1 MKVVT
6 AQEMREIDRKTI
18 ASGVPAIELMEN
30 AGRAVARA
38 IKSCYSPLK
47 GKRIS
52 IFCGK
57 GNNGGD
63 GLVAARLLVKE
74 KANPIGSPRQRR
86 GRRLRR
92 LTSNGARVKVFLLA
106 KKEEL
111 KKDPKIN
118 LRRALRQKVEVIEID
133 TSRKLKRFE
142 QEIKK
147 SDLIVDAI
155 LGTGIKGAPK
165 GLEAKATRF
174 INTLKKPI
182 VSVDIP
188 SGVEGSTGRVS
199 GEAIKADLTITF
211 GLPKIGLVIY
221 PGAEYV
227 GELEVADIGIPKRFL
242 RDKKIKVNPVRSPRQ
257 RRGIR
262 PLRGRITSNG
272 VNLITKE
279 EISSYLKPRKP
290 DTHKGTYGHLLVI
303 AGSVGMTG
311 AATLTSQAASLCFGA
326 LRSGVGLVTLGI
338 PESLNEIMEVKL
350 TEGMTL
356 PLPETKKKTLSLKAE
371 KKIIE
376 FSKKADVLA
385 LGPGLSTNKETQQL
399 IRNLIKKISSPMVID
414 ADALNALA
422 GHLSIL
428 QPATRHPQPA
438 IITPHPGEMARLIG
452 KKVREVQENRIK
464 IASDFARKYKVIVV
478 LKGARTVI
486 SDPEGNIYINPTGNP
501 GMASA
506 GVGDILTGMI
516 GSFLAQRREPLKAAK
531 TGVYLHGLAG
541 DLAAQEKGEESL
553 IASDLLEKLP
563 QAFKQ
568 MKK

>member
-6 AQEMREIDRKTI
+6 AEEMREIDRKTI
-18 ASGVPAIELMEN
+18 ASGVPSIELMEN
-30 AGRAVARA
+30 AGRAVAKA
-38 IKSCYSPLK
+38 IKSRFAPLR

-63 GLVAARLLVKE
+63 GLVVARLLAKE
-74 KANPIGSPRQRR
+74 KAKIR
-86 GRRLRR
+86 
-92 LTSNGARVKVFLLA
+92 VFLLA

-118 LRRALRQKVEVIEID
+118 LKKALKQKIEVIE
-133 TSRKLKRFE
+133 TVTFRRLERFKG
-142 QEIKK
+142 EIKR
-147 SDLIVDAI
+147 SNLIVDAI

-165 GLEAKATRF
+165 GLEAKAIRF

-199 GEAIKADLTITF
+199 GEAIRADFTITF

-227 GELEVADIGIPKRFL
+227 GWLEVADIGIPKRFL
-242 RDKKIKVNPVRSPRQ
+242 RDKKIK
-257 RRGIR
+257 
-262 PLRGRITSNG
+262 

-338 PESLNEIMEVKL
+338 PEGLNEIMEVKL

-376 FSKKADVLA
+376 FSKRADALA
-385 LGPGLSTNKETQQL
+385 LGPGLSTNEETKQL
-399 IRNLIKKISSPMVID
+399 VRNLIKKISFSMVID
-414 ADALNALA
+414 ADALNALV

-428 QPATRHPQPA
+428 RPATRDPRPA

-452 KKVREVQENRIK
+452 KKAKEIQENRIK
-464 IASDFARKYKVIVV
+464 VARNFAKRYKVIVV

-486 SDPEGNIYINPTGNP
+486 SDPEGNVYINPTGNP

-506 GVGDILTGMI
+506 GVGDVLTGMI
-516 GSFLAQRREPLKAAK
+516 GSSLTQRREPLEAAK

-541 DLAAQEKGEESL
+541 DLAAQERGEESL
-553 IASDLLEKLP
+553 VASDLLEKLS

>member
-6 AQEMREIDRKTI
+6 TEEMKEIDRKTI
-18 ASGVPAIELMEN
+18 ASGVPSIELMEN

-38 IKSCYSPLK
+38 IKSRYSPLK
-47 GKRIS
+47 GKRVS

-63 GLVAARLLVKE
+63 GLVVARLLVKE
-74 KANPIGSPRQRR
+74 K
-86 GRRLRR
+86 
-92 LTSNGARVKVFLLA
+92 VKIRAFLLA
-106 KKEEL
+106 RKEEL
-111 KKDPKIN
+111 KKNPKIN
-118 LRRALRQKVEVIEID
+118 LKRTLKQKVKIIEID
-133 TSRKLKRFE
+133 SSRRLEKFE
-142 QEIKK
+142 QEVKK

-165 GLEAKATRF
+165 GIEAETIKF
-174 INTLKKPI
+174 INILKKPV

-188 SGVEGSTGRVS
+188 SGVEGSTGKVS
-199 GEAIKADLTITF
+199 GEAARADLTITF
-211 GLPKIGLVIY
+211 GLPKIGLVVY

-227 GELEVADIGIPKRFL
+227 GELEVADIGIPKKFL
-242 RDKKIKVNPVRSPRQ
+242 EDEKIR
-257 RRGIR
+257 
-262 PLRGRITSNG
+262 

-279 EISSYLKPRKP
+279 EISSYLRPRRP
-290 DTHKGTYGHLLVI
+290 DTHKGTYGHLFVI

-338 PESLNEIMEVKL
+338 PEGLNEIMEIKL

-376 FSKKADVLA
+376 FSKKTDALA
-385 LGPGLSTNKETQQL
+385 LGPGLSINKETQRL
-399 IRNLIKKISSPMVID
+399 VRDLIKKISLPMVID

-422 GHLSIL
+422 SNLSIL
-428 QPATRHPQPA
+428 RAPNFELRTPSSELRTLR
-438 IITPHPGEMARLIG
+438 IITPHSGEMARLIG
-452 KKVREVQENRIK
+452 KKAKEVQENRIK
-464 IASDFARKYKVIVV
+464 VAGDFARKYKVIVV

-486 SDPEGNIYINPTGNP
+486 ANPEGDIYINPTGNP

-506 GVGDILTGMI
+506 GVGDVLTGMI
-516 GSFLAQRREPLKAAK
+516 GSFLAQRKESLEAAK
-531 TGVYLHGLAG
+531 IGVYLHGLAG
-541 DLAAQEKGEESL
+541 DLACQEKGEEPL
-553 IASDLLEKLP
+553 IASDILEKLP

-568 MKK
+568 VKSNK

>member
-6 AQEMREIDRKTI
+6 AEEMREIDRKTI
-18 ASGVPAIELMEN
+18 ASGIPSIRLMEN

-38 IKSCYSPLK
+38 IKSRYGPLK
-47 GKRIS
+47 GKKIT

-63 GLVAARLLVKE
+63 GLVIARLLGRE
-74 KANPIGSPRQRR
+74 KAKIRI
-86 GRRLRR
+86 
-92 LTSNGARVKVFLLA
+92 FLLA
-106 KKEEL
+106 GKKKL
-111 KKDPKIN
+111 KKDPKAN
-118 LRRALRQKVEVIEID
+118 LERALRQKVEVIEID
-133 TSRKLKRFE
+133 TSRKLKKFE
-142 QEIKK
+142 QESKK

-165 GLEAKATRF
+165 GLEARAIKF

-199 GEAIKADLTITF
+199 GEAIRADLTITF

-227 GELEVADIGIPKRFL
+227 GGLEVADIGIPKRFL
-242 RDKKIKVNPVRSPRQ
+242 RDKKIK
-257 RRGIR
+257 
-262 PLRGRITSNG
+262 

-326 LRSGVGLVTLGI
+326 LRSGVGLVTLAI

-356 PLPETKKKTLSLKAE
+356 PLPETKKKTLSLLAE

-376 FSKKADVLA
+376 FSKKANALA

-399 IRNLIKKISSPMVID
+399 VRNLIGKISYPMVID

-428 QPATRHPQPA
+428 RSRIQDLGSR

-452 KKVREVQENRIK
+452 KKAKEVQENRIK
-464 IASDFARKYKVIVV
+464 IAGDFARKYKVIVI
-478 LKGARTVI
+478 LKGAGTVI

-506 GVGDILTGMI
+506 GVGDVLTGMI
-516 GSFLAQRREPLKAAK
+516 GSFLAQRREPLEAAK

-553 IASDLLEKLP
+553 IASDLLKKLP
-563 QAFKQ
+563 QVFKQ

>member
-6 AQEMREIDRKTI
+6 AEEMREIDRKTI
-18 ASGVPAIELMEN
+18 ASGVPSIELMEN

-38 IKSCYSPLK
+38 IKSRFAPLR
-47 GKRIS
+47 GKRVS
-52 IFCGK
+52 LFCGK

-63 GLVAARLLVKE
+63 GLVVARLLAKE
-74 KANPIGSPRQRR
+74 RAKI
-86 GRRLRR
+86 
-92 LTSNGARVKVFLLA
+92 KVFLLA
-106 KKEEL
+106 KKGEL
-111 KKDPKIN
+111 KEDPKTN
-118 LRRALRQKVEVIEID
+118 LGKALSEKIRTPRSAREPCFSRFARKIEVTEID
-133 TSRKLKRFE
+133 TSQKLERFG
-142 QEIKK
+142 QEIKE

-165 GLEAKATRF
+165 GLEAETIKF
-174 INTLKKPI
+174 INALKKPI

-188 SGVEGSTGRVS
+188 SGVEGSTGKVS
-199 GEAIKADLTITF
+199 GEAVRADLTITF
-211 GLPKIGLVIY
+211 GLPKIGLVVY

-227 GELEVADIGIPKRFL
+227 GELEVADIGIPKKFL
-242 RDKKIKVNPVRSPRQ
+242 EDEKIR
-257 RRGIR
+257 
-262 PLRGRITSNG
+262 

-290 DTHKGTYGHLLVI
+290 DTHKGTYGHLFVI

-338 PESLNEIMEVKL
+338 PESLNEIMEIKL

-376 FSKKADVLA
+376 FSKKTDAIA
-385 LGPGLSTNKETQQL
+385 LGPGLSINKETQRL
-399 IRNLIKKISSPMVID
+399 VKNLIKKISLPMVID
-414 ADALNALA
+414 ADALNALV

-428 QPATRHPQPA
+428 RSRIQDPGSR

-452 KKVREVQENRIK
+452 KTTKEVQENRIK
-464 IASDFARKYKVIVV
+464 IAGDFAKRYKVIVV

-486 SDPEGNIYINPTGNP
+486 ADPEGNIYINPTGNP

-506 GVGDILTGMI
+506 GVGDVLTGMI
-516 GSFLAQRREPLKAAK
+516 GSFLAQRKEPLEAAK
-531 TGVYLHGLAG
+531 IGVYIHGLAG
-541 DLAAQEKGEESL
+541 DLACQEKGEEPL
-553 IASDLLEKLP
+553 IASDILEKLP
-563 QAFKQ
+563 QAFKSLR
-568 MKK
+568 KE

>member
-6 AQEMREIDRKTI
+6 AEEMREIDRKTI
-18 ASGVPAIELMEN
+18 VSGVPSIELMEN
-30 AGRAVARA
+30 AGRAVVRV
-38 IKSCYSPLK
+38 IKSRFAPLR

-63 GLVAARLLVKE
+63 GLVVARLLAREKARIKIFLLTKE
-74 KANPIGSPRQRR
+74 K
-86 GRRLRR
+86 
-92 LTSNGARVKVFLLA
+92 
-106 KKEEL
+106 EL

-118 LRRALRQKVEVIEID
+118 LERVLKEPASSVGPPMRWIKVIETD
-133 TSRKLKRFE
+133 TSRKLEKFE
-142 QEIKK
+142 QEVKK
-147 SDLIVDAI
+147 SALIVDAI
-155 LGTGIKGAPK
+155 LGTGIKGTPK
-165 GLEAKATRF
+165 GLEAKAIRF
-174 INTLKKPI
+174 INTLKRPI

-211 GLPKIGLVIY
+211 GLPKIGLVVY

-227 GELEVADIGIPKRFL
+227 GKLEVACIGFPKKFL
-242 RDKKIKVNPVRSPRQ
+242 EDERIKVN
-257 RRGIR
+257 
-262 PLRGRITSNG
+262 
-272 VNLITKE
+272 LIAKE
-279 EISSYLKPRKP
+279 EISAYFLPRRP

-385 LGPGLSTNKETQQL
+385 LGPGLFTDKETQQL
-399 IRNLIKKISSPMVID
+399 VRNLIKKISSPMVID

-428 QPATRHPQPA
+428 RPARRRRGLAPMGRTTCNPQPA

-452 KKVREVQENRIK
+452 KKAKEVQKNRIK
-464 IASDFARKYKVIVV
+464 IAGDFARKYKVIVV

-506 GVGDILTGMI
+506 GVGDVLTGMI
-516 GSFLAQRREPLKAAK
+516 GSLLARRREPLKAAK

-541 DLAAQEKGEESL
+541 DLAAQERGEESL

>member
-6 AQEMREIDRKTI
+6 AEEMKEIDRKTI
-18 ASGVPAIELMEN
+18 ASGVPSIELMEN

-38 IKSCYSPLK
+38 IKSRYSPLK
-47 GKRIS
+47 GKRVS

-63 GLVAARLLVKE
+63 GLVVARLLVKE
-74 KANPIGSPRQRR
+74 K
-86 GRRLRR
+86 
-92 LTSNGARVKVFLLA
+92 VKIKAFLLA
-106 KKEEL
+106 RKEEL

-118 LRRALRQKVEVIEID
+118 LKRTLKQKVKIIEID
-133 TSRKLKRFE
+133 SSRRLEKFG
-142 QEIKK
+142 QEIKE

-165 GLEAKATRF
+165 GLEAKAIKF

-188 SGVEGSTGRVS
+188 SGVEGSTGKVS
-199 GEAIKADLTITF
+199 GEAVRADLTITF

-227 GELEVADIGIPKRFL
+227 GELEVVDIGIPKKFL
-242 RDKKIKVNPVRSPRQ
+242 EDKRIKI
-257 RRGIR
+257 
-262 PLRGRITSNG
+262 
-272 VNLITKE
+272 NLIAKE

-290 DTHKGTYGHLLVI
+290 DTHKGTYGHLFVI
-303 AGSVGMTG
+303 AGSIGMTG

-338 PESLNEIMEVKL
+338 PESLNEIMEIKL

-376 FSKKADVLA
+376 FSKKTDALA
-385 LGPGLSTNKETQQL
+385 LGPGLSTDKETQRL
-399 IRNLIKKISSPMVID
+399 VRNLIKKISLPMVID
-414 ADALNALA
+414 ADALNALVNNP
-422 GHLSIL
+422 SIL
-428 QPATRHPQPA
+428 RTLR
-438 IITPHPGEMARLIG
+438 IITPHPGEMAKLIG
-452 KKVREVQENRIK
+452 KKAEEVQENRIK
-464 IASDFARKYKVIVV
+464 VAGDFAKKYKVIVV

-486 SDPEGNIYINPTGNP
+486 ADPEGDIYINPTGNP

-506 GVGDILTGMI
+506 GVGDVLTGMI
-516 GSFLAQRREPLKAAK
+516 GSFLAQKKEPLEAAK
-531 TGVYLHGLAG
+531 MGVYIHGLAG
-541 DLAAQEKGEESL
+541 DLAAQEKGEEPL
-553 IASDLLEKLP
+553 IASDVLEKLP
-563 QAFKQ
+563 QAFRKL
-568 MKK
+568 KIKN